1 MIDQIKIWFSH
12 TITYLQKLNPKKTT
26 KDTNPLVTLQKSWW
40 EYKLKEVLNENGS
53 METRENNGN
62 KALIESCEL
71 IDLLEMK
78 CVSLRLWALSFVRE
92 QEIKDGEESDVVLW
106 FGVKRRKN
114 THRAGLIF

>member
-1 MIDQIKIWFSH
+1 M
-12 TITYLQKLNPKKTT
+12 
-26 KDTNPLVTLQKSWW
+26 
-40 EYKLKEVLNENGS
+40 LNENGS

-78 CVSLRLWALSFVRE
+78 GVSLRLWALSFVRE

>member
-1 MIDQIKIWFSH
+1 
-12 TITYLQKLNPKKTT
+12 
-26 KDTNPLVTLQKSWW
+26 
-40 EYKLKEVLNENGS
+40 

-78 CVSLRLWALSFVRE
+78 GVSLRLWALSFERE

>member
-1 MIDQIKIWFSH
+1 
-12 TITYLQKLNPKKTT
+12 
-26 KDTNPLVTLQKSWW
+26 
-40 EYKLKEVLNENGS
+40 

-78 CVSLRLWALSFVRE
+78 GVSLRLWALSFVRE

-114 THRAGLIF
+114 THRAGLIFLVNKNLHKKACILRIFLIKCCSQSVSGIMGG